1 MVRVARVYEPPSAD
15 DGARVLVDRLW
26 PRGLRKDAAHLDDWC
41 KEVAPSN
48 ELRAWYGHDP
58 ERFKEFER
66 RYKQELHDPERREA
80 LSRLKTRAKSEPM
93 TLLTATHDFEI
104 SHAAVLAKMLGR

>member
-1 MVRVARVYEPPSAD
+1 MIRLKRAYDKASAD
-15 DGARVLVDRLW
+15 DGCRVLVDRLW

-48 ELRAWYGHDP
+48 ELRSWFGHDP
-58 ERFKEFER
+58 ERFTEFER
-66 RYKQELHDPERREA
+66 RYKQELHDPERRDA

-93 TLLTATHDFEI
+93 TLLTATHDVGI